1 MPEAEKQEVE
11 AEESLEVEIET
22 SEAKEEETLNEVESE
37 PEKKVDETKVKE
49 GSEDEELEKYSDKVQ
64 KRIERLTFKM
74 REAERRE
81 KAATEYAQSVQ
92 KQYENLKQRSD
103 KIDSSYMTEFDNRVK
118 SDEDRLKQKLKEA
131 IDTGDVDGQIE
142 AQKSIA
148 KLALESERLNI
159 TKAEYEEKQK
169 AQEQQTK
176 NEKVVPKLP
185 PRQDPKAVAWA
196 SKNSWFG
203 DDEPMTLTAFS
214 YHKKMVEEEGY
225 DTTSD
230 LYYEE
235 LTKRVKNDFP
245 HKFKESVATQAR
257 RDPVAP
263 GSRSSGV
270 VNSRGKVK
278 LSQSQ
283 LAIARRLGVSP
294 KQYAQQLALMDN
306 Q

>member
-1 MPEAEKQEVE
+1 MPEAKKQEVE
-11 AEESLEVEIET
+11 TEEEGLEVEIET
-22 SEAKEEETLNEVESE
+22 PETKEETSEEVESKSE
-37 PEKKVDETKVKE
+37 EKVNETEAKE

-92 KQYENLKQRSD
+92 KQYETLKQRSD
-103 KIDSSYMTEFDNRVK
+103 KIDSSYMNEFDNRVK

-131 IDTGDVDGQIE
+131 IDSGDVDAQVE
-142 AQKSIA
+142 AQKQVA

-169 AQEQQTK
+169 AMEKEPTEQRAS
-176 NEKVVPKLP
+176 PRP
-185 PRQDPKAVAWA
+185 PVKQDPKAVAWA

-214 YHKKMVEEEGY
+214 HHKKMVEEEGY

-283 LAIARRLGVSP
+283 LAIARKLGVSP

-306 Q
+306 